1 MMARQATAAVMVSMD
16 DTAVFVTVVGQ
27 KKAKPGQDF
36 FPLTVNYQERTYA
49 AGKIPGGFFRR
60 EGRPSEGET
69 LIARLIDR
77 PVRPL
82 FPEGFVNEVQV
93 IATVVSVNPQ
103 VSGYRRDDGA
113 LLQRCPCLVFPF
125 NGPIGAAR
133 VGLHQRPVRT
143 EPDQEE
149 LKSAN
154 WIWCLPVP
162 KRPY

>member
-1 MMARQATAAVMVSMD
+1 MTPPYSLPLSARKSQASR
-16 DTAVFVTVVGQ
+16 
-27 KKAKPGQDF
+27 DF

-49 AGKIPGGFFRR
+49 AGRIPGSFFRR

-103 VSGYRRDDGA
+103 VNPDIVAMIGASAALSLSGI
-113 LLQRCPCLVFPF
+113 PF

-133 VGLHQRPVRT
+133 VGYIN
-143 EPDQEE
+143 DQYVLNPTRDE
-149 LKSAN
+149 LKESKLD
-154 WIWCLPVP
+154 WWLPVP
-162 KRPY
+162 KRLC